1 MSDAVPRGGS
11 DRRCAGAGLRGVMCP
26 RIRPPIAEQ
35 RSDVAGARLERGDS
49 MFFYLFRRLLQAIP
63 TLLLVITVSFFLMR
77 LAPGGPFDNEIQAPP
92 EIEANLKAA
101 YHLDQ
106 PLLTQYVRYL
116 DNLLHGD
123 LGPSFKYRDR
133 SVNDLIATGFPVS
146 ARLGVWAM
154 ALALL
159 VGVPLGIWAALRH
172 NRGSDYAVMGLA
184 LAGIAV
190 PNFVVAPVLA
200 LLFSVTL
207 GWLPAGGWGDGQWR
221 YLLLPVL
228 ALAIPQ
234 VAYIARLMRGS
245 MIEVLA
251 SPHIRTARAKGLS
264 TAAVVWRH
272 ALRPASMPLLSYLG
286 PAMVGI
292 ITGSVVIEQIFGLP
306 GIGRFFVQAALSRD
320 YTLVM
325 GVVVFYGVLIVG
337 FNLLVDVLYSVLNPQ
352 IRYED

>member
-1 MSDAVPRGGS
+1 MGCCHGRLMSWAGS
-11 DRRCAGAGLRGVMCP
+11 IKATYMVLY
-26 RIRPPIAEQ
+26 I
-35 RSDVAGARLERGDS
+35 L
-49 MFFYLFRRLLQAIP
+49 RRLLQAVP
-63 TLLLVITVSFFLMR
+63 TLLLVITLSFFLMR
-77 LAPGGPFDNEIQAPP
+77 LAPGGPFDSEIQAPP

-106 PLLTQYVRYL
+106 PLMTQYFIYL
-116 DNLLHGD
+116 GNLARGD

-146 ARLGVWAM
+146 ARLGLWAM

-159 VGVPLGIWAALRH
+159 CGVPLGIWAAMRH
-172 NRGSDYAVMGLA
+172 NRATDHAVMGVA
-184 LAGIAV
+184 LAGIAI

-221 YLLLPVL
+221 YILLPVV

-245 MIEVLA
+245 MIETMS

-264 TAAVVWRH
+264 AVEVVLHH
-272 ALRPASMPLLSYLG
+272 ALRPALAPLLSYMG

-292 ITGSVVIEQIFGLP
+292 VTGSVVIEQIFGLP
-306 GIGRFFVQAALSRD
+306 GIGRYFVQAALSRD

-325 GVVVFYGVLIVG
+325 GVVVFYGVLIVL
-337 FNLLVDVLYSVLNPQ
+337 FNLLVDLLYGWLNPQ